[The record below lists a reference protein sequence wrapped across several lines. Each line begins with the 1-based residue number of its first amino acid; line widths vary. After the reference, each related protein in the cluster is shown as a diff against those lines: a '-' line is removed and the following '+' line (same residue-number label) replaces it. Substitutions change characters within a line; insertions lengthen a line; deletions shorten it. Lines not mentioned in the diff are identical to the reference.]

1 MLVRKSPSGRFLA
14 SAVFKIARDNH
25 ASLLEFLTMRKEFRL
40 GLLTSVDTNIAA
52 KSIRAMRQHGVR
64 DLQLLGPNIY
74 VG

>member
-1 MLVRKSPSGRFLA
+1 
-14 SAVFKIARDNH
+14 
-25 ASLLEFLTMRKEFRL
+25 MRKEFRL